1 MLLSSRIE
9 PGRLMGRS
17 PERLSIAEL
26 TALAGKMVALEV
38 YTPETTPIR
47 TIQAIGDSAEDCVAQ
62 LTARGADPRRF
73 EFLMLKA
80 PY

>member
-1 MLLSSRIE
+1 
-9 PGRLMGRS
+9 MGRS

-26 TALAGKMVALEV
+26 MALAGKIVAIEV

-47 TIQAIGDSAEDCVAQ
+47 TIQAIGDSAEECVAQ
-62 LTARGADPRRF
+62 LTASGADPRRF
-73 EFLMLKA
+73 EFTMLKA

>member
-26 TALAGKMVALEV
+26 KALAGKMVALEV
-38 YTPETTPIR
+38 YTPETMPIR
-47 TIQAIGDSAEDCVAQ
+47 TIQAIGDSAEECIAQ
-62 LTARGADPRRF
+62 LTAQGTDPRQF
-73 EFLMLKA
+73 EFIMLKA

>member
-9 PGRLMGRS
+9 PGRLIGRS

-26 TALAGKMVALEV
+26 TAMAGKVVALEV

-47 TIQAIGDSAEDCVAQ
+47 TIQAIGDSAEECVVQ
-62 LTARGADPRRF
+62 LKAKGADPRQY
-73 EFLMLKA
+73 EFTVLKA